1 MTVLITFVKFENVAP
16 LYEREIKRNS
26 SKFLNTKT
34 HLVTPNLKGVSKT
47 KRVVYLKSFQH
58 HTVHIIAVV
67 A

>member
-1 MTVLITFVKFENVAP
+1 MRPPP

-47 KRVVYLKSFQH
+47 KRVDLKSF
-58 HTVHIIAVV
+58 
-67 A
+67 